1 MSKRKLLS
9 DRRRS
14 RLGRRLCSEHLESR
28 QLLAADFGMFGEATS
43 NFSQIRSG
51 NRFDISALVSQ
62 FQQRRSGEINVSLDS
77 IRERLSSNPAAR
89 ELIQQKIQ
97 GSENG
102 QEFLNRVSEK
112 AHELGIEIN
121 LEPKAQNLE
130 GTKAGTQTEASP
142 QMEESVAATIEVPVD
157 SGVAPT
163 GQPRREMVRARIM
176 DRLNGELPE
185 FVVLAEDGTIDREAT
200 RENIRGKVADD
211 EVADKIR
218 DRIRDRF
225 DGELPEFVVL
235 AEDGTIDREATRKII
250 RGKVADG
257 EVADKVRD
265 RIKDRLDGKLP
276 EFVVLA
282 EDGTIDREATRENI
296 HAKVKRPD
304 SGPAPTPLAAP
315 SPVGRYDVNR
325 DGALSPLDALTVINV
340 LNGRAVAEVTTYDVN
355 QDGVVSPL
363 DALLVINRLNNRVVP
378 QDFSTYAIDSFF
390 AEDDEDED
398 ETLFF

>member
-1 MSKRKLLS
+1 
-9 DRRRS
+9 
-14 RLGRRLCSEHLESR
+14 
-28 QLLAADFGMFGEATS
+28 MFGEATS

-200 RENIRGKVADD
+200 RE
-211 EVADKIR
+211 
-218 DRIRDRF
+218 
-225 DGELPEFVVL
+225 
-235 AEDGTIDREATRKII
+235 II